1 MPEFKL
7 NKKAEPI
14 RTQDGIPVF
23 NSKDIIKSGGESS
36 GEYILLKGK
45 EREELLK
52 KLKASHER
60 RKKNKSHGPLKTKNN
75 VPAYQ
80 IFNEILA
87 KATYKNFK
95 FYTGAEKNEKW
106 GEIRQK
112 YQEKG
117 NITISNI
124 RDEIDE
130 WFEGR
135 ASPSWKLT
143 RFKKK

>member
-1 MPEFKL
+1 MTEFVV

-23 NSKDIIKSGGESS
+23 NSKDITKVGNDSYGDFV
-36 GEYILLKGK
+36 LLKGK

-52 KLKASHER
+52 KLKENYER
-60 RKKNKSHGPLKTKNN
+60 KKKNKSFGPLKTKNN

-80 IFNEILA
+80 IFNELLT

-95 FYTGAEKNEKW
+95 FYTGQEKNEKW
-106 GEIRQK
+106 NEIRQK

-117 NITISNI
+117 NITMKNI

-130 WFEGR
+130 WFEDR
-135 ASPSWKLT
+135 ASPSWKLS